1 MPATDELTG
10 TLTHDAII
18 ENFEAVCQ
26 ELESVRAPLAV
37 ISLDIDDFA
46 AINRQYGH
54 VVGDEVL
61 RSVAASL
68 KTNFHDLGAVGRY
81 SGDQFAVV
89 LPGARAET
97 AFVLAEEVR
106 KVIEDSPLK
115 LQIADQTVHLAVRV
129 SAGVAEYPADG
140 ANWADLFRKA
150 DEALYRAKNLGR
162 NRVCLPVST
171 QMVTKTSH
179 FTQVQLEK
187 LSELAK
193 KVGKSEAS
201 LLREG
206 LDDLLS
212 KYDSA

>member
-18 ENFEAVCQ
+18 EHFEVVCQ
-26 ELESVRAPLAV
+26 ESESVRAPQAV
-37 ISLDIDDFA
+37 INLDIDDFA
-46 AINRQYGH
+46 SINRQYGH

-61 RSVAASL
+61 RVVGASL
-68 KTNFHDLGAVGRY
+68 ITNFHDLGAVGRY
-81 SGDQFAVV
+81 GGDQFAVV

-106 KVIEDSPLK
+106 KVIDDSPLK
-115 LQIADQTVHLAVRV
+115 LQIGDQTIHLAVRV
-129 SAGVAEYPADG
+129 SAGVAEYPVDG

-206 LDDLLS
+206 LDNLLS
-212 KYDSA
+212 KYDIA

>member
-26 ELESVRAPLAV
+26 ESESIRSPLAV

-61 RSVAASL
+61 RLVAASL
-68 KTNFHDLGAVGRY
+68 EKNFLDLGAVGRY

-89 LPGARAET
+89 LPTARAET

-106 KVIEDSPLK
+106 KVIEDSPLL
-115 LQIADQTVHLAVRV
+115 LQIAEQTVRLAVRI

-140 ANWADLFRKA
+140 ANWIDLFRKA
-150 DEALYRAKNLGR
+150 DEALYRAKSQGR

-179 FTQVQLEK
+179 FTQIQLEK

-212 KYDSA
+212 KYDIA

>member
-18 ENFEAVCQ
+18 ENFEALYR
-26 ELESVRAPLAV
+26 ESESVRSSLAV
-37 ISLDIDDFA
+37 ISIDIDDFG
-46 AINRQYGH
+46 AINRQYGRMA
-54 VVGDEVL
+54 GDEVL

-68 KTNFHDLGAVGRY
+68 KTNFLDLGAVGRY

-106 KVIEDSPLK
+106 KVIEDSPLR
-115 LQIADQTVHLAVRV
+115 LQIGDQTVHLAVRV

-140 ANWADLFRKA
+140 SNWADLFRKA
-150 DEALYRAKNLGR
+150 DEALYRAKGLGR

-179 FTQVQLEK
+179 FTQIQLEK
-187 LSELAK
+187 LSELARK
-193 KVGKSEAS
+193 AGKSEAS

-212 KYDSA
+212 KYDIA